1 MNKIKGVLKIGIFVL
16 VLSFFSACNVFNLYS
31 VKGDPFPYSFIPDTL
46 QPSYHTFKNMCK
58 LNFLPDGEKKY
69 NKMLAYFG
77 LSLDTIDWEEF
88 NKKVKKYYAEDE
100 HSYLEGDIYGVS
112 LKDKNINARVKADIY
127 IYSNEP
133 IINKT
138 NIIKMYVYAEWLP
151 YTKSLIVKSLSG
163 LEFYYN
169 KKGDKFTCS
178 TILTLPYS
186 RINR

>member
-1 MNKIKGVLKIGIFVL
+1 MSANEKSGFKMKKIKGVLKVGVFVL
-16 VLSFFSACNVFNLYS
+16 VLSFFSACTLGNPL
-31 VKGDPFPYSFIPDTL
+31 PYVV
-46 QPSYHTFKNMCK
+46 QPSYHKFKSLCD
-58 LNFLPDGEKKY
+58 LPTEPKGEELY
-69 NKMLAYFG
+69 NKILAHFG